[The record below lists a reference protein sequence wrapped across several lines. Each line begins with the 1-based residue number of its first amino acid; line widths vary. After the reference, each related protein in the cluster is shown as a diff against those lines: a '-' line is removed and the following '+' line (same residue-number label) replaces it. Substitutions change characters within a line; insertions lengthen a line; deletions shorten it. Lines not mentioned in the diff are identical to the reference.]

1 MGQIGLAGGLR
12 VRGPDGESQPAQ
24 SQIYYMLTA
33 NHPANHLHWLEGCD
47 THILLEGGAS
57 AAVFVSVLALSIG
70 SNNQQWSL
78 LMAE

>member
-1 MGQIGLAGGLR
+1 MGLIGQEGGLR

-33 NHPANHLHWLEGCD
+33 SHPANHLHWLEGCD

-57 AAVFVSVLALSIG
+57 AAATVRVCFG
-70 SNNQQWSL
+70 SLHRLEQPI
-78 LMAE
+78 MVAVDG